1 MAGVVAAGGVI
12 LKSAREI
19 ALMRRAGQV
28 VRRVL
33 DRITEIARPGVTTGE
48 LNDVAEEMIAQ
59 AGGKALFKGVENPQA
74 RRPFPAAICAS
85 INEEL
90 VHGIPGSRK
99 LREGDILSVDC
110 GVRLGGYCGDAATT
124 VAVGRVTPEVETLLR
139 VTREALE
146 VAVDEIASGRMWS
159 EVATAIQA
167 HVEEAGLAVVRDFV
181 GHGIGREMHEDPKV
195 PNFWNA
201 RQNRLDFKLAPGL
214 VIAVEP
220 MVNLGHHAVE
230 YGDQDQWVVVTRDR
244 KCCAHY
250 EHTIAVTAEGAD
262 VLTKLDD

>member
-1 MAGVVAAGGVI
+1 MAAAGGVI

-28 VRRVL
+28 VRQVL
-33 DRITEIARPGVTTGE
+33 DRITELAQAGVTTAE
-48 LNDVAEEMIAQ
+48 LNEVAEQIIAD

-90 VHGIPGSRK
+90 VHGIPGPRV

-110 GVRLGGYCGDAATT
+110 GVRLDGYCGDAATT
-124 VAVGRVTPEVETLLR
+124 TAVGRVTPEVETLLR
-139 VTREALE
+139 VTRGALE
-146 VAVDEIASGRMWS
+146 LAVREIAPGRMWS
-159 EVATAIQA
+159 EVATALQA
-167 HVEEAGLAVVRDFV
+167 YVEEAGLSVVRDFV

-201 RQNRLDFKLAPGL
+201 RQSRLDFKLTPGL

-244 KCCAHY
+244 KCCAHF
-250 EHTIAVTAEGAD
+250 EHMIAVTQEGAD
-262 VLTKLDD
+262 VLSELDG